1 MVSVPCRMT
10 TPRGRRATA
19 CATAS
24 ARTTQS
30 PDTMSMLPLR
40 KIDLNSRSTSG
51 SPIEAISPRGS
62 KSMTATPSCCERC
75 PIVPPVVSTTTFGFM
90 APFVAG
96 RLGHRL
102 QLQER
107 RGQLLAA
114 PLGDHDRAGTGQ
126 KNGIVDQRLHEQGH
140 PGLEDILAAVDQI
153 EREGGKAHRAA
164 ATSKIIRTS
173 RRAIDRIGGIE
184 DVARGCPG
192 LDRPLRLCMHVDV
205 EIVRGDDVR
214 RR

>member
-30 PDTMSMLPLR
+30 PDTMSMLPFR

-51 SPIEAISPRGS
+51 SPIDAISPRGS
-62 KSMTATPSCCERC
+62 KSMTATPSFCERC
-75 PIVPPVVSTTTFGFM
+75 PIVPPVVSTRTFGFM
-90 APFVAG
+90 PSFVAG

-107 RGQLLAA
+107 RRQLLAVA
-114 PLGDHDRAGTGQ
+114 LGDHDRAGAGQ

-140 PGLEDILAAVDQI
+140 PRLEDILATVDQI
-153 EREGGKAHRAA
+153 DREDGKAHRAA

-173 RRAIDRIGGIE
+173 RRAIDRIGGSK
-184 DVARGCPG
+184 DVARGGPG
-192 LDRPLRLCMHVDV
+192 LDRLLRLGMHFDV
-205 EIVRGDDVR
+205 EVVSGDDV
-214 RR
+214 

>member
-19 CATAS
+19 WATAS
-24 ARTTQS
+24 ARTAQS
-30 PDTMSMLPLR
+30 PGTMSMLPFR

-75 PIVPPVVSTTTFGFM
+75 PIVPPVVRTTTFGFM

-107 RGQLLAA
+107 RRQLLAA
-114 PLGDHDRAGTGQ
+114 ALGDHDRAGAGQ

-140 PGLEDILAAVDQI
+140 PRLEDILAAVDQI
-153 EREGGKAHRAA
+153 DGEDGEPHRAA
-164 ATSKIIRTS
+164 ATAKIVRAS
-173 RRAIDRIGGIE
+173 RRAIDGVGGSK
-184 DVARGCPG
+184 DV
-192 LDRPLRLCMHVDV
+192 
-205 EIVRGDDVR
+205 
-214 RR
+214 